1 MTRRNVV
8 FIKCQ
13 LPETIGSVQYTH
25 NYSVQR
31 VCMFC
36 FKPSVK
42 APSLVSISHS
52 SGGLVFQHTS
62 ETFLKKRKLW
72 SSSSCIHSKE
82 WSSCISGAEE
92 TLNLL
97 VLVSQ
102 FEIRALREGRE
113 GSMSYPA
120 WHVIMTLQSVHCP
133 F

>member
-1 MTRRNVV
+1 MSRNVV
-8 FIKCQ
+8 FIKCR
-13 LPETIGSVQYTH
+13 LAKTIVSVQYTN
-25 NYSVQR
+25 NYGVQI

-42 APSLVSISHS
+42 VPSLMNSSPS
-52 SGGLVFQHTS
+52 SGGLAFQPTCETS
-62 ETFLKKRKLW
+62 LKERKQW

-92 TLNLL
+92 TVNLL

-120 WHVIMTLQSVHCP
+120 WHVIMTLRSVHCP